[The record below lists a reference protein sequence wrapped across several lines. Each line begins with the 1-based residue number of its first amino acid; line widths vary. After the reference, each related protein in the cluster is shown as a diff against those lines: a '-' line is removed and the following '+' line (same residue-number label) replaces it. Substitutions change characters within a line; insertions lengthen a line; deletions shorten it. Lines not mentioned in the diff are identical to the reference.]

1 MTRLEP
7 DIHTVKS
14 KLAQILQLLVA
25 LFGDARDR
33 RVRGDGLDLGENLDR
48 FLAYGAKRLV
58 IQRKSVAV

>member
-1 MTRLEP
+1 MIRLEP

-33 RVRGDGLDLGENLDR
+33 RVRGDGLDLGENLDA
-48 FLAYGAKRLV
+48 FSPMAL
-58 IQRKSVAV
+58 SVS